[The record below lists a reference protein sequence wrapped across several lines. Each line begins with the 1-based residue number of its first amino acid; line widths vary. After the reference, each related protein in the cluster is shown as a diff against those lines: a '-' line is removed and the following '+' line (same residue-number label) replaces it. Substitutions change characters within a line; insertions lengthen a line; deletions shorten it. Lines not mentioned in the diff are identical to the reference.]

1 MTMGVEYGYSQV
13 SHWFLIHGFSFL
25 QFKFLVVFF
34 VLALMGY
41 CVQRYIQNLSLF
53 VLLWLPFPFLIDFI
67 QFKNFIMFSL
77 VLYSSI
83 YVTRNGILPK
93 SYGMFILYLATLFHS
108 GAWIFFAVIP
118 LSFFKV
124 SKIVKLVPF
133 MIVFSWIFGFLLY
146 FTSLSTKFI
155 NFISQYTAS
164 ITNREVLVDRVGGI
178 YVQRFWQIFLFWI
191 AITMFV
197 LMVTKIVSLGIELQ
211 KNLKNFE
218 STFAVFYCGFVS
230 YSFGDNT
237 MGLHSNYA

>member
-1 MTMGVEYGYSQV
+1 M
-13 SHWFLIHGFSFL
+13 
-25 QFKFLVVFF
+25 
-34 VLALMGY
+34 
-41 CVQRYIQNLSLF
+41 
-53 VLLWLPFPFLIDFI
+53 D
-67 QFKNFIMFSL
+67 
-77 VLYSSI
+77 
-83 YVTRNGILPK
+83 
-93 SYGMFILYLATLFHS
+93 
-108 GAWIFFAVIP
+108 FFAVIP